1 MPQCKLDVTLE
12 PLSAA
17 YLNQVERLWSDPA
30 VIRYTSI
37 RTPCTREAAAER
49 LSNLSGRP
57 TVFAVLH
64 AGKFCGVAG
73 CLPVEGETF
82 GLFYQLLPSYCLFR
96 CGRGIRFFWTFW
108 TGTRHFSP

>member
-37 RTPCTREAAAER
+37 RTPCIPGSRSREAKQSVGTAYGICRTARGENFAAWR
-49 LSNLSGRP
+49 DVCR
-57 TVFAVLH
+57 
-64 AGKFCGVAG
+64 
-73 CLPVEGETF
+73 
-82 GLFYQLLPSYCLFR
+82 
-96 CGRGIRFFWTFW
+96 
-108 TGTRHFSP
+108 

>member
-82 GLFYQLLPSYCLFR
+82 GLFYQLLPSY
-96 CGRGIRFFWTFW
+96 W
-108 TGTRHFSP
+108 

>member
-37 RTPCTREAAAER
+37 RTPCTREAAADSR
-49 LSNLSGRP
+49 G
-57 TVFAVLH
+57 
-64 AGKFCGVAG
+64 
-73 CLPVEGETF
+73 
-82 GLFYQLLPSYCLFR
+82 FY
-96 CGRGIRFFWTFW
+96 GAW
-108 TGTRHFSP
+108 H